1 MCANPGR
8 WNFWQQLRLRE
19 SRVTYSTASILSA
32 HRLIVECF
40 LATIPPLAVFTRAY
54 RQNVLFLLRWSQ
66 KFTDWKIFLCAVCDV
81 RSCLQRRYIMH
92 IPLGDLMNVRLHVTY
107 LPEKCCLRFD
117 CAVCAASCIACVYGC
132 VNNVRHHV
140 VSVCSRTGRWLVDR
154 HCRSL
159 TASRTCCSL
168 GMSRGDTSTSNI
180 AFDHSC
186 DNVKI

>member
-81 RSCLQRRYIMH
+81 RSCLQLRYIMH
-92 IPLGDLMNVRLHVTY
+92 IPLGDMMNVRLHVTYMY
-107 LPEKCCLRFD
+107 LPEKCCLRFGLKLYSL
-117 CAVCAASCIACVYGC
+117 CCLVYCVCLWVCQQRAPPRRVGVFQDWPLTGGQTLPQSYGIK
-132 VNNVRHHV
+132 NLLL
-140 VSVCSRTGRWLVDR
+140 TGYVTWRY
-154 HCRSL
+154 
-159 TASRTCCSL
+159 
-168 GMSRGDTSTSNI
+168 
-180 AFDHSC
+180 
-186 DNVKI
+186 